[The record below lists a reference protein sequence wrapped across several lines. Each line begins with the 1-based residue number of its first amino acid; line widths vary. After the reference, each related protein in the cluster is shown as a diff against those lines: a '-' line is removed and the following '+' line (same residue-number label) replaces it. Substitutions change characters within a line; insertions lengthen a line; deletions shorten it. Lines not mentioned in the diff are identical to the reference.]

1 MKQENKRHESCI
13 WSQTEDAML
22 IPHAQ
27 DKYHYLINF
36 CHWRKVHHIPGDFVE
51 IGALFGEG
59 TQLLSHYLSK
69 ECRNKLLHV
78 IDVFDLD
85 FDQTATDQGFV
96 MKELYKEWLA
106 ERGAP
111 SQWLLYLHNT
121 RGLLNVR
128 TLRGDSKAVILPA
141 SKIAFAFIDG
151 NHQADYVQSDFN
163 MIWNRLSPGG
173 VVAFHDYKGDL
184 PDVTRTIDELAERH
198 ATDLEYSKAVP
209 RQFLYFMVK
218 RRQQGQSSIVA

>member
-1 MKQENKRHESCI
+1 
-13 WSQTEDAML
+13 ML

-36 CHWRKVHHIPGDFVE
+36 CHWRKVHLVPGDFVE

-59 TQLLSHYLSK
+59 TQLLSRYLSQ
-69 ECRNKLLHV
+69 ECRDKLLHV

-85 FDQTATDQGFV
+85 FDQTMTEHGFV
-96 MKELYKEWLA
+96 MKELYKEWLS

-141 SKIAFAFIDG
+141 SEIAFAFIDG
-151 NHQADYVQSDFN
+151 NHQADYVQSDFD

-184 PDVTRTIDELAERH
+184 PHVTKTIDELAARN

-218 RRQQGQSSIVA
+218 RRQQGQSSMVA